1 VPTFIQ
7 ILEEM
12 TDARPII
19 SIPSAEVD
27 RLVYRFGDRVR
38 LMGRWNASTDGSLDV
53 PIAAIREA
61 AAELGNRALL
71 DALTELKSESFTTL
85 IESSAAIQLIEK
97 IREANERHLRRLM
110 SSYQDSS
117 NPAEVTRLRD
127 QIVREIFGE

>member
-1 VPTFIQ
+1 MPTFIQ

-12 TDARPII
+12 ADARSIV
-19 SIPSAEVD
+19 SIPAAEVD
-27 RLVYRFGDRVR
+27 RLVHRFGDRVR

-71 DALTELKSESFTTL
+71 DALTEIKSESFTKL
-85 IESSAAIQLIEK
+85 IESSAAVQLIEK
-97 IREANERHLRRLM
+97 TREAYERHLRRLM
-110 SSYQDSS
+110 NSYQDSR

>member
-12 TDARPII
+12 ADARSIV
-19 SIPSAEVD
+19 SIPAAEVD
-27 RLVYRFGDRVR
+27 RLVHRFGDRVR

-71 DALTELKSESFTTL
+71 DALTEIKSESFTKL
-85 IESSAAIQLIEK
+85 IESSAAVQLIEK
-97 IREANERHLRRLM
+97 TREAYERHLRRLM
-110 SSYQDSS
+110 NSYQDSR